1 MSVSAKDNTAAIP
14 PSGPAQG
21 EFARGWTILL
31 AALLG
36 TMCGASPVPYNT
48 IGSFLKPLTEEFGWN
63 VGDIQIGILMYGLT
77 GCIMAPIVGG
87 LADKYG
93 TRRVGLLALAGFGLA
108 FAATGLTSS
117 LFMFYTMYFLMG
129 LLGIGSTPVTWS
141 RAVNLWFVRHRGLA
155 LGIMLVGTG
164 IAAFILPS
172 LTVFLIDRFGW
183 RVAYAV
189 VAMLPL
195 FVALPIVFAFLRDP
209 GPGDVSGRSGE
220 AGVSADARTGVPLKQ
235 VVRDR
240 RFWIMVLSFLL
251 VSLAY
256 GGFHTN
262 LQNMVRLKGFSDEAG
277 ALIAGCVGLSIIVG
291 RIGTGYL
298 VDRFWAPMVAL
309 PLLSMPAFAC
319 MIFIGDAAPL
329 PLIILAAVMLGFAA
343 GAETD
348 LIAYLSGRYFG
359 MAYYGRIYGMLY
371 AAFAAGS
378 SFSPPLYGYVYASS
392 GTYAPVLIA
401 AALMFVGGGILLLG
415 LGRYPTSFPVAAKR

>member
-1 MSVSAKDNTAAIP
+1 MSVNAKGSPAPATAP
-14 PSGPAQG
+14 EPEKG
-21 EFARGWTILL
+21 EFARNWTVLL

-36 TMCGASPVPYNT
+36 TMCGASPLPYNT

-63 VGDIQIGILMYGLT
+63 VGDIQVGILMYGLT

-87 LADKYG
+87 LADRYG

-117 LFMFYTMYFLMG
+117 LFMFYTMYFLIG

-141 RAVNLWFVRHRGLA
+141 RAINLSFVRHRGLA

-172 LTVFLIDRFGW
+172 LTVFLIERFGW
-183 RVAYAV
+183 RLAYGFIAL
-189 VAMLPL
+189 LPL
-195 FVALPIVFAFLRDP
+195 LIAFPAVYAFIREP
-209 GPGDVSGRSGE
+209 A
-220 AGVSADARTGVPLKQ
+220 AGSAGHAAAAARTGLPLNQ
-235 VVRDR
+235 VLRDR
-240 RFWIMVLSFLL
+240 RFWIMILSFLL

-262 LQNMVRLKGFSDEAG
+262 LQNMIRLKGFSDGTG
-277 ALIAGCVGLSIIVG
+277 ALVAGCVGLSIIVG
-291 RIGTGYL
+291 RIGTGFL

-309 PLLSMPAFAC
+309 PLLTLPAFAC
-319 MIFIGDAAPL
+319 MIFMSEAAPL
-329 PLIILAAVMLGFAA
+329 ALIILAAIMLGCAA

-378 SFSPPLYGYVYASS
+378 SFSPPLYGYVYATS
-392 GTYAPVLIA
+392 GSYSPVLIA
-401 AALMFVGGGILLLG
+401 AAVMFVAGGVLLLA
-415 LGRYPTSFPVAAKR
+415 LGRYPASFPEAAAKA